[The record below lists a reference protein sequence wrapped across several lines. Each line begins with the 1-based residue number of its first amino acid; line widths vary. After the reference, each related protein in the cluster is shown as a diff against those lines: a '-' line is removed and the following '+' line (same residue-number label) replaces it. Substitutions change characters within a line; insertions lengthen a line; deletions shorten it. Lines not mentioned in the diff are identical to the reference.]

1 MGLCIQHTWEDNLQ
15 DVLPAFPFRE
25 TPTFYLY
32 SLILM
37 LVEGVE
43 EFFSSPYPNQ
53 PPAPSSLTFL
63 KVNHFDWR
71 EL

>member
-15 DVLPAFPFRE
+15 DVLPAFRFRE

-43 EFFSSPYPNQ
+43 EFFSSPYPTPRPLLPDLSQ
-53 PPAPSSLTFL
+53 GKSLL
-63 KVNHFDWR
+63 LAGIVM
-71 EL
+71 